1 MMPFSSMDFA
11 TERDMRYIFSALNC
25 FLSIILTALETASD
39 IALMG
44 AVFPVGIAV
53 SRKSLPTA
61 GTDKRIDRPLLYLSG
76 MFVPPLLTAFSAAEN
91 LFLYAVG
98 LVQPLPAF
106 PAETIFRLPSRFFS
120 NGHFTCQPV
129 APTEAPD
136 RIP

>member
-25 FLSIILTALETASD
+25 FLSIILTTFETASD

-53 SRKSLPTA
+53 SSKRLPSA

-76 MFVPPLLTAFSAAEN
+76 MFMPPLLTAFPAAEN
-91 LFLYAVG
+91 LFLYAVS
-98 LVQPLPAF
+98 LAQPFPAF
-106 PAETIFRLPSRFFS
+106 PAEAVFRLSSRFFS
-120 NGHFTCQPV
+120 NGHFT
-129 APTEAPD
+129 
-136 RIP
+136 